1 MSVWQNK
8 HICPVLLE
16 QLVNATQRV
25 VIGQREPLEHL
36 WTALIAGGHVLLE
49 GVPGV
54 AKTLM
59 ASTLAHLSG
68 LEFRRVQFTPD
79 MLPSDLTG
87 GLIYEGPGRFTIRKG
102 PIFTQVLLADEVNRA
117 PAKVQSALL
126 ECMQEGQVTLG
137 DETYPLPRPFWV
149 LATQNPI
156 EQEGTYA
163 LPEAQI
169 DRFLF
174 RIEVDY
180 PTESEEEEILRRWA
194 RQLYPEPPAPLLTTK
209 KILEY
214 QEQATRIEVSPRLE
228 QYMVR
233 LVRATRDPESA
244 GVQGWKGRIA
254 YGASPRAALALHRA
268 ARARALLM
276 GRAAVLPEDIKAVA
290 PAVLRHR
297 ILLSYVALAEGVRT
311 DAFIQA
317 LLAAI
322 PY

>member
-1 MSVWQNK
+1 M
-8 HICPVLLE
+8 LLE
-16 QLVNATQRV
+16 QLVGAAQKI
-25 VIGQREPLEHL
+25 VIGQRESLEHL
-36 WTALIAGGHVLLE
+36 WTALVAGGHVLLE

-59 ASTLAHLSG
+59 ASTIARLSG

-87 GLIYEGPGRFTIRKG
+87 GLVYEGPGRFTVRKG

-126 ECMQEGQVTLG
+126 ESMQEGQVTIG
-137 DETYPLPRPFWV
+137 EESYPLPKPFWV

-163 LPEAQI
+163 LPEAQV

-174 RIEVDY
+174 RVEVSY
-180 PTESEEEEILRRWA
+180 PTSEEEEEILRRWA
-194 RQLYPEPPAPLLTTK
+194 RHQYPEPPAPLLSASK
-209 KILEY
+209 VLDY
-214 QEQATRIEVSPRLE
+214 QDQANRVEVTQRLE
-228 QYMVR
+228 QYIVR
-233 LVRATRDPESA
+233 LVRATRAPEAA
-244 GVQGWKGRIA
+244 GIKGWQHKIA

-268 ARARALLM
+268 ARARAFLL
-276 GRAAVLPEDIKAVA
+276 GRSAVLPEDIKAVA
-290 PAVLRHR
+290 LPVLRHR
-297 ILLSYVALAEGVRT
+297 IILSYSALAEGISS
-311 DAFIQA
+311 DSFIQS
-317 LLAAI
+317 LLSAI

>member
-1 MSVWQNK
+1 M
-8 HICPVLLE
+8 LLD
-16 QLVNATQRV
+16 QLVGAAQRI
-25 VIGQREPLEHL
+25 VIGQREPLEQL
-36 WTALIAGGHVLLE
+36 WTALMAGGHVLLE

-87 GLIYEGPGRFTIRKG
+87 GLVYEGSGRFSTRKG

-137 DETYPLPRPFWV
+137 EETYPLPRPFWV

-174 RIEVDY
+174 RVEVGY
-180 PTESEEEEILRRWA
+180 PTETEEEEILRRWA
-194 RQLYPEPPAPLLTTK
+194 RQQYPPPPPPLLSPK
-209 KILEY
+209 KILDY
-214 QEQATRIEVSPRLE
+214 QAEVNQIEVPSRLE
-228 QYMVR
+228 TYIVR
-233 LVRATRDPESA
+233 LVRATRHPQRF
-244 GVQGWKGRIA
+244 GIKGWDEKIA

-268 ARARALLM
+268 ARARAFLHE
-276 GRAAVLPEDIKAVA
+276 RSIVLPEDIKAVA

-297 ILLSYVALAEGVRT
+297 IIFSYTALAEGLRT
-311 DAFIQA
+311 DTFIQVV
-317 LLAAI
+317 LNHI

>member
-1 MSVWQNK
+1 M
-8 HICPVLLE
+8 LLE
-16 QLVNATQRV
+16 QLISATQRV
-25 VIGQREPLEHL
+25 VIGQREPIEHL

-87 GLIYEGPGRFTIRKG
+87 GVVYEGPGRFSVRKG

-137 DETYPLPRPFWV
+137 DETYTLPRPFWV

-174 RIEVDY
+174 RVEVGY
-180 PTESEEEEILRRWA
+180 PSEEEEEEILHRWA
-194 RQLYPEPPAPLLTTK
+194 RHLYPEPPAPLLSARK
-209 KILEY
+209 VLEY
-214 QEQATRIEVSPRLE
+214 QEEATRIEVPPRLE
-228 QYMVR
+228 RYIVR
-233 LVRATRDPESA
+233 LVRATRAPEEA
-244 GVQGWKGRIA
+244 GIKGWREKIA

-268 ARARALLM
+268 ARARAFLM
-276 GRAAVLPEDIKAVA
+276 GRSTVLPEDIKAVA

-297 ILLSYVALAEGVRT
+297 IILSYIALAEGIRT
-311 DAFIQA
+311 DTFIQA
-317 LLAAI
+317 ILSTI

>member
-1 MSVWQNK
+1 M
-8 HICPVLLE
+8 LLE
-16 QLVNATQRV
+16 QLTGASQRV
-25 VIGQREPLEHL
+25 VIGQREALEQL
-36 WTALIAGGHVLLE
+36 WIALIAGGHVLLE

-87 GLIYEGPGRFTIRKG
+87 GLVYEGSGRFSVRKG
-102 PIFTQVLLADEVNRA
+102 PIFTQVLLADEINRA

-126 ECMQEGQVTLG
+126 ECMQEGQVTIG
-137 DETYPLPRPFWV
+137 EETYPLQRPFWV

-174 RIEVDY
+174 RVEVGY
-180 PTESEEEEILRRWA
+180 PTEAEEEEILRRWA
-194 RQLYPEPPAPLLTTK
+194 RKLYPDPPVPLLSPK

-214 QEQATRIEVSPRLE
+214 QEEANRIEVAPRLE
-228 QYMVR
+228 RYIVR
-233 LVRATRDPESA
+233 IVRATRTPEA
-244 GVQGWKGRIA
+244 FGIRGWQDKIA
-254 YGASPRAALALHRA
+254 YGASPRAGLALHRA
-268 ARARALLM
+268 ARARAFLM
-276 GRAAVLPEDIKAVA
+276 GRSAVLPEDIKSVA
-290 PAVLRHR
+290 LPALRHR
-297 ILLSYVALAEGVRT
+297 ILLSYVALAEGIRT
-311 DAFIQA
+311 DTFIHK
-317 LLAAI
+317 LLSEIA
-322 PY
+322 Y

>member
-1 MSVWQNK
+1 M
-8 HICPVLLE
+8 LLE
-16 QLVNATQRV
+16 QLVSAAQKV

-87 GLIYEGPGRFTIRKG
+87 GIVYEGPGRFSVRKG

-126 ECMQEGQVTLG
+126 ESMQEGQVTLG
-137 DETYPLPRPFWV
+137 EETHALPKPFWV

-163 LPEAQI
+163 LPEAQV

-174 RIEVDY
+174 RVEVGY
-180 PTESEEEEILRRWA
+180 PSVEEEEEILRRWA
-194 RQLYPEPPAPLLTTK
+194 RHLYPEPPPPLLSPK
-209 KILEY
+209 KILDY
-214 QEQATRIEVSPRLE
+214 QEQAKQVEIAPRLE
-228 QYMVR
+228 KYIVR
-233 LVRATRDPESA
+233 LVRATRMPEEA
-244 GVQGWKGRIA
+244 GIKGWQDKIA

-268 ARARALLM
+268 ARARAFLL
-276 GRAAVLPEDIKAVA
+276 GRTTVLPEDIKAVA

-297 ILLSYVALAEGVRT
+297 IILSYAALAEGIRT
-311 DAFIQA
+311 DAFIQV
-317 LLAAI
+317 LLSSI

>member
-1 MSVWQNK
+1 MLGEEL
-8 HICPVLLE
+8 IR
-16 QLVNATQRV
+16 AAQRTV
-25 VIGQREPLEHL
+25 VGQRETLEQL

-59 ASTLAHLSG
+59 ASTIARLSG

-87 GLIYEGPGRFTIRKG
+87 GLVYEGPGRFSVKKG
-102 PIFTQVLLADEVNRA
+102 PIFTQVLLADEINRA

-126 ECMQEGQVTLG
+126 ECMQEGQVTIG
-137 DETYPLPRPFWV
+137 EETYPLPRPFWV

-174 RIEVDY
+174 RLEVTY
-180 PTESEEEEILRRWA
+180 PQEGEEEEILRRWA
-194 RQLYPEPPAPLLTTK
+194 RQLYPELPPPLLSAH

-214 QEQATRIEVSPRLE
+214 QEAATRIEMPPVLE
-228 QYMVR
+228 KYIVR
-233 LVRATRDPESA
+233 LVRATRAPAQVGLKAWADKVA
-244 GVQGWKGRIA
+244 F
-254 YGASPRAALALHRA
+254 GASPRAGLALHRA
-268 ARARALLM
+268 ARARALLF
-276 GRAAVLPEDIKAVA
+276 GRAAVAPEDIKAVA

-297 ILLSYVALAEGVRT
+297 ILLSYIAIAEGLKT
-311 DAFIQA
+311 DTFITE
-317 LLAAI
+317 LLRVVPIA
-322 PY
+322 

>member
-1 MSVWQNK
+1 M
-8 HICPVLLE
+8 LLD
-16 QLVNATQRV
+16 QLRSATQQV
-25 VIGQREPLEHL
+25 VIGQAETIELL
-36 WTALIAGGHVLLE
+36 WSALLAGGHVLLE

-59 ASTLAHLSG
+59 ASTIAHLSG

-87 GLIYEGPGRFTIRKG
+87 GLVYEGPGRFSVKKG
-102 PIFTQVLLADEVNRA
+102 PVFTQVLLADEVNRA

-137 DETYPLPRPFWV
+137 EETYPLPRPFWV

-156 EQEGTYA
+156 EQEGTYP

-174 RIEVDY
+174 RLEVGY
-180 PTESEEEEILRRWA
+180 PTEPEEEEIVRRWA
-194 RQLYPEPPAPLLTTK
+194 RKTYPDPPPPLLSPK
-209 KILEY
+209 KVLDY
-214 QEQATRIEVSPRLE
+214 QAETAQVEVHPRLE
-228 QYMVR
+228 KYMVQ
-233 LVRATRDPESA
+233 LVRATREPARVGLKPWAD
-244 GVQGWKGRIA
+244 KIL

-268 ARARALLM
+268 SRARARLHD
-276 GRAAVLPEDIKAVA
+276 RSAVLPEDIKAVA

-297 ILLSYVALAEGVRT
+297 ILLSYTALAENLRT
-311 DAFIQA
+311 DHFIEA
-317 LLAAI
+317 LLKAV

>member
-1 MSVWQNK
+1 M
-8 HICPVLLE
+8 IGE
-16 QLVNATQRV
+16 QLITAAQRV
-25 VIGQREPLEHL
+25 VIGQRENIELL

-59 ASTLAHLSG
+59 ASTLARLSG
-68 LEFRRVQFTPD
+68 MDFRRVQFTPD

-87 GLIYEGPGRFTIRKG
+87 GLVYEGPGKFSIRKG
-102 PIFTQVLLADEVNRA
+102 PIFTQVLLADEINRA

-137 DETYPLPRPFWV
+137 DETYSLPRPFWV

-169 DRFLF
+169 DRFMF
-174 RIEVDY
+174 RLEIGY
-180 PTESEEEEILRRWA
+180 PTEKEEIEIVQRWA
-194 RQLYPEPPAPLLTTK
+194 RKLHPDLPPPLLSPQ

-214 QEQATRIEVSPRLE
+214 QTQATQIAVPSRLE
-228 QYMVR
+228 EYMVK
-233 LVRATRDPESA
+233 LVRATRDPASVGLKEWSS
-244 GVQGWKGRIA
+244 RIA
-254 YGASPRAALALHRA
+254 YGASPRAVLALHRA
-268 ARARALLM
+268 SRARALLM
-276 GRAAVLPEDIKAVA
+276 GRQSILPEDVKAVA
-290 PAVLRHR
+290 PATLRHR
-297 ILLSYVALAEGVRT
+297 IILSYVAVAEGVRT
-311 DAFIQA
+311 DKFISE
-317 LLAAI
+317 LLRQV

>member
-1 MSVWQNK
+1 M
-8 HICPVLLE
+8 LLE
-16 QLVNATQRV
+16 QLISAAQQVI
-25 VIGQREPLEHL
+25 IGQRGTLEHL

-59 ASTLAHLSG
+59 ASTMARLSG

-87 GLIYEGPGRFTIRKG
+87 GLVYEGPGRFSVRKG
-102 PIFTQVLLADEVNRA
+102 PIFTQVLLADEINRA

-137 DETYPLPRPFWV
+137 DETYPLMRPFWV

-174 RIEVDY
+174 RIEVEY
-180 PTESEEEEILRRWA
+180 PTAEEEEEVLRRWA
-194 RQLYPEPPAPLLTTK
+194 RRIYPELPPPLLSAK

-214 QEQATRIEVSPRLE
+214 QEEATRIEVAPRLE
-228 QYMVR
+228 QYIVR
-233 LVRATRDPESA
+233 LVRATRSPETIGLKA
-244 GVQGWKGRIA
+244 WKGKIA
-254 YGASPRAALALHRA
+254 YGASPRAGLALHRA
-268 ARARALLM
+268 ARARAFLL
-276 GRAAVLPEDIKAVA
+276 GRAMVLPEDIKAIA
-290 PAVLRHR
+290 HAVLRHR
-297 ILLSYVALAEGVRT
+297 IILSYVAIAENIRT
-311 DAFIQA
+311 DSFITE
-317 LLAAI
+317 LLNTV

>member
-1 MSVWQNK
+1 M
-8 HICPVLLE
+8 LLE
-16 QLVNATQRV
+16 QLVSAAQKV

-87 GLIYEGPGRFTIRKG
+87 GIVYEGPGRFSIRKG

-126 ECMQEGQVTLG
+126 ESMQEGQVTLG
-137 DETYPLPRPFWV
+137 EETHSLPKPFWV

-163 LPEAQI
+163 LPEAQV

-174 RIEVDY
+174 RVEVGY
-180 PTESEEEEILRRWA
+180 PSAEEEEEILRRWA
-194 RQLYPEPPAPLLTTK
+194 RRLYPEPPPPLLSPK

-214 QEQATRIEVSPRLE
+214 QEQAKQVEIAPRLE
-228 QYMVR
+228 KYIVR
-233 LVRATRDPESA
+233 LVRATRMPEEA
-244 GVQGWKGRIA
+244 GIKGWQDKIA

-268 ARARALLM
+268 ARARAFLL
-276 GRAAVLPEDIKAVA
+276 GRTTVLPEDIKAVA

-297 ILLSYVALAEGVRT
+297 IILSYAALAEGIRT
-311 DAFIQA
+311 DAFIQV
-317 LLAAI
+317 LLSSI

>member
-1 MSVWQNK
+1 M
-8 HICPVLLE
+8 LLE
-16 QLVNATQRV
+16 QLVSASQRTV
-25 VIGQREPLEHL
+25 VGQRETLELL

-59 ASTLAHLSG
+59 ASTIARLSG

-87 GLIYEGPGRFTIRKG
+87 GVVYEGPGRFSVKKG

-137 DETYPLPRPFWV
+137 EETYSLPRPFWV

-163 LPEAQI
+163 LPEAQV

-174 RIEVDY
+174 RLQVSY
-180 PTESEEEEILRRWA
+180 PDEAEEAEIVRRWA
-194 RQLYPEPPAPLLTTK
+194 RQLYPDLPAPLLSAK
-209 KILEY
+209 KVLDY
-214 QEQATRIEVSPRLE
+214 QEEASRVEVSDRLE
-228 QYMVR
+228 AYIVR
-233 LVRATRDPESA
+233 LVRATRAPRTV
-244 GVQGWKGRIA
+244 GIKGWEDKIE

-268 ARARALLM
+268 SRARALLL
-276 GRAAVLPEDIKAVA
+276 GRTAVLPDDIKAVA

-297 ILLSYVALAEGVRT
+297 ILLSYVAIAEGTST
-311 DAFIQA
+311 DAFIQE
-317 LLAAI
+317 LLKMV